1 MRRITV
7 APERRQLLER
17 LTAFFDARGVSAHAT
32 GGFLRDALLGLTARD
47 LDVAVEGDSLV
58 LGRALAD
65 ELAGRFVALDEGR
78 GHVRIV
84 LPDGDVAIDLTPLP
98 ESIEDDLRRRDY
110 TIDALG
116 APLTEVAAGAVEV
129 IDPTGGLADLE
140 ARLVRATSEEAL
152 KADPLRPLRG
162 ARIAA
167 QLGFEIETL
176 TREMISRHAAR
187 VAEASPERQRE
198 ELMRMLAAPQAGPGM
213 RSLDGLGLLSA
224 LLPEMDVTRGVE
236 QPKEHHFDVFG
247 HSIAAVDALDALLA
261 DDPPADERNGRLWR
275 ELWGALEWWDGG
287 RDYFGEPVI
296 AGIPR
301 RALVKLCGLLHDIGK
316 PATKTFE
323 ESGRMRFFGHSDTGA
338 EIAGR
343 LMGRLRFSG
352 REREIVVRMIEAHL
366 RPVQMAQDRAP
377 TKRAVYRYFRATGE
391 AGIDTLFLSLAD
403 HLGTVGPN
411 VSWEGFRA
419 HVVVVSHILHL
430 RFADEQV
437 TSPPKLVSG
446 DDLMRE
452 LGLAPGALLGEL
464 LESVREAQAAGDV
477 STPEEAII
485 LARERLAETER

>member
-7 APERRQLLER
+7 APERRQSVER
-17 LTAFFDARGVSAHAT
+17 LTAFFDARGVSAYAT
-32 GGFLRDALLGLTARD
+32 GGFLRDALLGLPARD
-47 LDVAVEGDSLV
+47 LDVAVAGDSLA
-58 LGRALAD
+58 LGRALGG
-65 ELAGRFVALDEGR
+65 ELGGHFVALDEGR
-78 GHVRIV
+78 GHARIM
-84 LPDGDVAIDLTPLP
+84 LPDGDVTIDLTPV
-98 ESIEDDLRRRDY
+98 SGTIEDDLRRRDY

-116 APLTEVAAGAVEV
+116 ASLSEVAAGAVEV

-140 ARLVRATSEEAL
+140 ARLVRATSEGAL
-152 KADPLRPLRG
+152 REDPLRPLRG

-167 QLGFEIETL
+167 QLGFEIETS
-176 TREMISRHAAR
+176 TREMISRYATRVSEAA
-187 VAEASPERQRE
+187 PERQRE
-198 ELMRMLAAPQAGPGM
+198 ELMRMLAVSQAGRGM
-213 RSLDGLGLLSA
+213 RLLDELGLLSA
-224 LLPEMDVTRGVE
+224 VLPEMDVTRGVE
-236 QPKEHHFDVFG
+236 QPKEHHHDVFG
-247 HSIAAVDALDALLA
+247 HSIAALEALDTLLA
-261 DDPPADERNGRLWR
+261 DAPPEGEHNGRLWR

-287 RDYFGEPVI
+287 REYFREPVV
-296 AGIPR
+296 AGTPR

-338 EIAGR
+338 EIAGG
-343 LMGRLRFSG
+343 LMRRLRFSG

-419 HVVVVSHILHL
+419 HVAVVSHILHL
-430 RFADEQV
+430 RFEDERV

-464 LESVREAQAAGDV
+464 LEAVREAQAAGEV
-477 STPEEAII
+477 STPEEALA
-485 LARERLAETER
+485 LARQRLAETGR